1 MKETGD
7 WGTSLRLGPLR
18 KDLVEI
24 EAAEKVACGLGG
36 GAIGAD
42 DVEVMV
48 VVGQVVRVR
57 GR

>member
-1 MKETGD
+1 MGD
-7 WGTSLRLGPLR
+7 VVRLGPLR

-42 DVEVMV
+42 DAEVMV
-48 VVGQVVRVR
+48 VVGKVVRVR

>member
-7 WGTSLRLGPLR
+7 WGTSFRLGPLR

-24 EAAEKVACGLGG
+24 EAAEEVACGLGG
-36 GAIGAD
+36 GAIGVD

-48 VVGQVVRVR
+48 VVGKVIRVR